1 MPQPSGITDY
11 EANATTALK
20 QRSHDLAA
28 HKTCR
33 TSKRDRHMNYDSS
46 LEMSLCK
53 GGDSYLKIYQ
63 QIDAHNQ
70 F

>member
-1 MPQPSGITDY
+1 
-11 EANATTALK
+11 
-20 QRSHDLAA
+20 
-28 HKTCR
+28 
-33 TSKRDRHMNYDSS
+33 MNYDSS